1 MTPRKR
7 NLYIAVLGLGLIA
20 VAADQLFVLP
30 DEASAG
36 RPSGPITVTPAV
48 PATTGAVA
56 APVELALDT
65 GATDPLAAARVAI
78 ADRLDKVAQREGVDP
93 TNVRDAFAPPAA
105 WLQRDTG
112 PTGPTGPTRSSAE
125 QFREAHRLNAVMASG
140 RDSSV
145 IIDGRTLYIG
155 QELDGFT
162 LVVVRARSAVLVSKR
177 ETVELT
183 LPER

>member
-36 RPSGPITVTPAV
+36 RPSGPITVTLAV

-56 APVELALDT
+56 APIELALDT

-78 ADRLDKVAQREGVDP
+78 ADRLDQVAQREGVDP
-93 TNVRDAFAPPAA
+93 TNVRDAFALPAA

-112 PTGPTGPTRSSAE
+112 PTRPTRSSAE

-155 QELDGFT
+155 QALDGFT